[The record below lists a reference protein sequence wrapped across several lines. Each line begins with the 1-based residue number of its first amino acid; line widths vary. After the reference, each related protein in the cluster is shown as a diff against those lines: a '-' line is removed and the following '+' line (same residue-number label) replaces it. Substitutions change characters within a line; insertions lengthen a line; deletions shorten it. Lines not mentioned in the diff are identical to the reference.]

1 MTVNKF
7 QVVIGGVGGQ
17 GVLTLAAVIARAA
30 MHEGEDVKAAELH
43 GLAVRFGA
51 LQCHLRF
58 GKKLYSPLVRE
69 GAADLIIATEPIEAL
84 RMAKY
89 AGDKTVFLM
98 DSRPIYPL
106 YMYLDRQRYP
116 ELKEITDALRP
127 VSKRVIVAD
136 ASKRAEDIT
145 GKTVAANTYLL
156 GRAVREK
163 LIPVKKSSVMTG
175 MREVFSERLIE
186 SNRKV
191 FEAGFTDKH

>member
-1 MTVNKF
+1 MTVKKF
-7 QVVIGGVGGQ
+7 EVVIGGVGGQ

-89 AGDKTVFLM
+89 AGKKTVFLA

-156 GRAVREK
+156 GRAIAEK
-163 LIPVKKSSVMTG
+163 LIPVKKQSVIVG
-175 MREVFSERLIE
+175 MEEVFPERLLE

-191 FEAGFTDKH
+191 FEAGLTEK

>member
-1 MTVNKF
+1 MTVKKF
-7 QVVIGGVGGQ
+7 EIVIGGVGGQ
-17 GVLTLAAVIARAA
+17 GVLTLAAIIARAA

-69 GAADLIIATEPIEAL
+69 GAADLIIATEPVEAL

-89 AGDKTVFLM
+89 AGKKTVFLM
-98 DSRPIYPL
+98 DSTPIYPL
-106 YMYLDRQRYP
+106 YMYLDKERYP
-116 ELKEITDALRP
+116 ELKEITDALKP
-127 VSKRVIVAD
+127 ISKRVIVTD
-136 ASKRAEDIT
+136 ASKRAEELT

-156 GRAVREK
+156 GRAIAED
-163 LIPVKKSSVMTG
+163 LIPVKKESVMVG
-175 MREVFSERLIE
+175 MEEAVPERLLE